1 MTLGLSDDFEI
12 ALGRDAIHALAQSA
26 PGLRLIFRQ
35 THSRLAAD
43 MLMAREADLVIASG
57 GLASQALQRVTV
69 GQGGYAC
76 LLDPASVA
84 PGQTTLSLE
93 EFIRRQ
99 HILVSSGGFIGVVDE
114 VLHGLGLTRR
124 VQASTTHFSALA
136 FLLRGSDALSTLP
149 AHAARGL
156 AAASGLRM
164 LPCPVAMPGY
174 AIEMGWRADALRD
187 EAVAVVRR
195 GLLGLLNG
203 YAWEGGM
210 GVRG

>member
-1 MTLGLSDDFEI
+1 
-12 ALGRDAIHALAQSA
+12 
-26 PGLRLIFRQ
+26 
-35 THSRLAAD
+35 
-43 MLMAREADLVIASG
+43 
-57 GLASQALQRVTV
+57 
-69 GQGGYAC
+69 
-76 LLDPASVA
+76 
-84 PGQTTLSLE
+84 
-93 EFIRRQ
+93 
-99 HILVSSGGFIGVVDE
+99 
-114 VLHGLGLTRR
+114 
-124 VQASTTHFSALA
+124 
-136 FLLRGSDALSTLP
+136 
-149 AHAARGL
+149 RGL